1 MANAQVVCVSSREP
15 RESYYRLDCFLAS
28 LKRYAE
34 EPTILGTESRW
45 DGLMTKPFLYRDWLR
60 VGNNTS
66 DRIILCDAWDILFV
80 KHPHDVGDRC
90 IEHFGEDAIVFN
102 GERNIWPRGDLKEEF
117 PDTGPWRFLNS
128 GFMCGSAANI
138 LALLE
143 SMDLESIGVD
153 RIDPDGTRKEPND
166 QGEFQ
171 QAYVN
176 QSNLRNHRGPGRPP
190 STPRGLNM
198 VVDGMCKVA
207 MTLSACEQ
215 DDYEFGGVDTGR
227 YVKNCV
233 TGTMPGVIH
242 ANGDGMNK
250 HFQRFLD
257 HWELS

>member
-34 EPTILGTESRW
+34 QPTILGTESRW

-60 VGNNTS
+60 AGNNTS
-66 DRIILCDAWDILFV
+66 DRLILCDAWDILFV
-80 KHPHDVGDRC
+80 KHPHWVGDQC
-90 IEHFGEDAIVFN
+90 EALFGDAIVFN
-102 GERNIWPRGDLKEEF
+102 GERNIWPRGDLRDDF

-128 GFMCGSAANI
+128 GFMCGPADKI

-153 RIDPDGTRKEPND
+153 RREPDGRMIEPND
-166 QGEFQ
+166 QGEV
-171 QAYVN
+171 QAVFSK
-176 QSNLRNHRGPGRPP
+176 QMVP
-190 STPRGLNM
+190 M
-198 VVDGMCKVA
+198 VVDTNCQIA
-207 MTLSACEQ
+207 MTLSACEPT
-215 DDYEFGGVDTGR
+215 DFEFGGADIGR
-227 YVKNCV
+227 FVRNCI
-233 TGTMPGVIH
+233 TGTEPGVVH

-257 HWELS
+257 QWELP